1 MTSVDFIGRTELYH
15 AVSVHFPIALL
26 SLSAVTGLLYFVLR
40 KKKIAAHLRFTTSF
54 LLWIGFG
61 CFWISFYTGN
71 SAYPIVVRE
80 LCDPTVLKDHLYWVQ
95 LSGYLFGGAFLA
107 DVAYHCLRQKRFKTV
122 ANSVTLIGLLIGT
135 ATLAYAGHLG
145 ANVVYEQAGGVN
157 VPTADC
163 DGF

>member
-15 AVSVHFPIALL
+15 AVSIHFPIALL

-61 CFWISFYTGN
+61 CFWLSFYTGN

-95 LSGYLFGGAFLA
+95 VSGYLFGGAFLA
-107 DVAYHCLRQKRFKTV
+107 DVAYHFLRQKRFKTV

>member
-1 MTSVDFIGRTELYH
+1 MTSADFIWRTELYH
-15 AVSVHFPIALL
+15 AISVHFPIALL
-26 SLSAVTGLLYFVLR
+26 SLSAVTGLLYLVLR
-40 KKKIAAHLRFTTSF
+40 KKKIAGYLRFTTSF

-71 SAYPIVVRE
+71 NAYPIVVRE

-95 LSGYLFGGAFLA
+95 VSGYLFGAAFLA
-107 DVAYHCLRQKRFKTV
+107 DVVYHCLKEKRFKTV
-122 ANSVTLIGLLIGT
+122 ANSVMLVGLLAGT

-145 ANVVYEQAGGVN
+145 ASVVYEQAGGVN